1 MAGAFWLKAGALNRG
16 LSPRDSLLL
25 AADSLSA
32 ALAPLSDDAMNW
44 QMLKRLFETVNDAAS
59 RYPDDPEVWYAVGEA
74 RFHLGYGSPANI
86 TERQALEAFDKAIA
100 LDSAFAPAYV
110 HGVELGFTLDG
121 AEVGRRYARL
131 YLRLNPTESEGVGIE
146 IVDRLT
152 APNAANSI
160 ATDSALQHAPSDAI
174 MAAYFTLR
182 RWPDPAQ
189 TAVRILQSFK
199 LHPRNSPTFVA
210 DSVRLW
216 NFMPLELAYR
226 GRLKEAYL
234 AMGNRPSRIFAEIA
248 LLGGIPADTLAV
260 VIPRWIAEG
269 RPQAFYTLPLLAQR
283 GDSAAIRVLMAR
295 ADSASRVGPEVAR
308 RGARYRSASTRAY
321 LSLVRRDSADALKR
335 FAALSDTLCILCY
348 VDRLYTARLLAAKG
362 RMEEAN
368 NLLGQ
373 RLSTLITPAEIM
385 IALERGRV
393 AAKLGKRDDA
403 LRAFGLVAA
412 AWATGD
418 PVLRPYVDEARRE
431 SQKLGGSPATR

>member
-1 MAGAFWLKAGALNRG
+1 
-16 LSPRDSLLL
+16 
-25 AADSLSA
+25 
-32 ALAPLSDDAMNW
+32 
-44 QMLKRLFETVNDAAS
+44 
-59 RYPDDPEVWYAVGEA
+59 
-74 RFHLGYGSPANI
+74 
-86 TERQALEAFDKAIA
+86 
-100 LDSAFAPAYV
+100 
-110 HGVELGFTLDG
+110 
-121 AEVGRRYARL
+121 
-131 YLRLNPTESEGVGIE
+131 
-146 IVDRLT
+146 
-152 APNAANSI
+152 
-160 ATDSALQHAPSDAI
+160 
-174 MAAYFTLR
+174 
-182 RWPDPAQ
+182 
-189 TAVRILQSFK
+189 
-199 LHPRNSPTFVA
+199 
-210 DSVRLW
+210 
-216 NFMPLELAYR
+216 
-226 GRLKEAYL
+226 
-234 AMGNRPSRIFAEIA
+234 
-248 LLGGIPADTLAV
+248 
-260 VIPRWIAEG
+260 
-269 RPQAFYTLPLLAQR
+269 LLAQR
-283 GDSAAIRVLMAR
+283 GDSAAIRVLMVR
-295 ADSASRVGPEVAR
+295 ADSASRVGTEVAR